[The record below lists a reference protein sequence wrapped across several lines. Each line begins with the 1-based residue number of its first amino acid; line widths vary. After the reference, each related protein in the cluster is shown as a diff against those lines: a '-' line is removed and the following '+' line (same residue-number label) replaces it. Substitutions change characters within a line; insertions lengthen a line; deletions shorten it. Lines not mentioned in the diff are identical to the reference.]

1 MGELHHQR
9 AESEIF
15 GSLIEAA
22 MADGQDEKFDEK
34 EHEKREEKSPEEKSW
49 EEKYRRDPL
58 SPIIWGLI
66 LLWAGFVLLLSNMG
80 MLDSLLRQTNI
91 TLTWARHLSQAWP
104 LVMLGA
110 GVILLVEVVIRLVAP
125 IYRRSVIGTVILAIL
140 FIGIGLGDLVSWN
153 LLWPLLLIGL
163 GLIIVAR
170 GLLRSKGS

>member
-1 MGELHHQR
+1 
-9 AESEIF
+9 
-15 GSLIEAA
+15 

-66 LLWAGFVLLLSNMG
+66 LLWAGLVLLLSNMG
-80 MLDSLLRQTNI
+80 ILDSLLRQTDI
-91 TLTWARHLSQAWP
+91 SVAWVRHLSQAWS

-110 GVILLVEVVIRLVAP
+110 GVILLLEVVIRLVAP
-125 IYRRSVIGTVILAIL
+125 IYRRSVVGTVILAIL

-153 LLWPLLLIGL
+153 LLWPFLLIGL

-170 GLLRSKGS
+170 GLLSRKES